1 MADDVKWA
9 SVHLQRRGKFII
21 IFDLIVT
28 HNIPEYLSKAPED
41 LQPLFKK
48 KKKKRVPWLNRFT
61 WQNHDNASVTFISNA

>member
-21 IFDLIVT
+21 IFDLILT

-48 KKKKRVPWLNRFT
+48 KKKKKGTLIKSF
-61 WQNHDNASVTFISNA
+61 HVTKSR